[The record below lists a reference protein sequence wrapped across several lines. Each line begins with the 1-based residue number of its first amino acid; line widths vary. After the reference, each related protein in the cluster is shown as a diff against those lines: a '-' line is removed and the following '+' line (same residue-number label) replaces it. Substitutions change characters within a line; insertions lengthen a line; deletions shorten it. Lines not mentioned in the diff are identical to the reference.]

1 MNGICCIIQLL
12 STSLLI
18 HSVLSS
24 YTIVNHNDPSALGT
38 ELIYEP
44 FNLVVKLIDTIADVF
59 AMLQ

>member
-1 MNGICCIIQLL
+1 MIMIVDEL
-12 STSLLI
+12 SDNII